1 MGLTDKAKDAAETV
15 KEKVSDAIPDGLEEK
30 ASNVF
35 EKIKDKIE
43 DIVPGDRDGDG
54 H

>member
-1 MGLTDKAKDAAETV
+1 MGITDKAKDAAETV
-15 KEKVSDAIPDGLEEK
+15 KDKVGDVIPDDVAEK

-35 EKIKDKIE
+35 EKVKDKIE